1 MLGLLAV
8 VVRLAT
14 RFPQTAGFGAAKEGL
29 LYGGGT
35 ALGFAILSYTVVFGA
50 GMFAAVRQGTNEVPG
65 LISDYPALTVGRY
78 GNLLMAL
85 AALVVGVLLVRRR
98 RTDFQRELGSGLV
111 VLGAWTLPTFVM
123 QLGDYRVGFSTWLMD
138 IVLTL
143 GIAAYAAWRWRR
155 LGSAETVT
163 LVALTVFS
171 WLALSQGDWLAFIG
185 GLLGL
190 PGIFVVVV
198 GIVLTVA
205 TDAGFTAAS
214 SRRLPR
220 GSRVLLF
227 VGYLLL
233 SVTLL
238 HWTEVAHTTT
248 SSAGQGYTGFLIVG
262 IPWGGWLVGR
272 RLIRLSERP
281 VASAGQDA

>member
-1 MLGLLAV
+1 MLGLLVV
-8 VVRLAT
+8 VVRLVT
-14 RFPQTAGFGAAKEGL
+14 RFPQTDGFEAAKEGL

-35 ALGFAILSYTVVFGA
+35 ALGFAILSYTAVFGA
-50 GMFAAVRQGTNEVPG
+50 GMFVAVRQGRTDVPG

-78 GNLLMAL
+78 GNLVMAL
-85 AALVVGVLLVRRR
+85 TAVVVGVLLVRRR

-111 VLGAWTLPTFVM
+111 VLGAWALPTFVM
-123 QLGDYRVGFSTWLMD
+123 QLGDYRIGFSTWLMD
-138 IVLTL
+138 VVVTL
-143 GIAAYAAWRWRR
+143 GVAAYVAWRWRR
-155 LGSAETVT
+155 LDSAETVT
-163 LVALTVFS
+163 LIALTVFA
-171 WLALSQGDWLAFIG
+171 WLALSQGDWLAFLG

-214 SRRLPR
+214 SRRLPQ

-227 VGYLLL
+227 VGYLVL

-238 HWTEVAHTTT
+238 HWTEVAHTTA
-248 SSAGQGYTGFLIVG
+248 SSANQGYTGFLIVG

-272 RLIRLSERP
+272 RLVRLSERP
-281 VASAGQDA
+281 PTSIGQDA